1 MFFLYDLAVGFT
13 SFFLRILSFFSPKIS
28 LFVKGRQQTL
38 SILRNFRDPQ
48 KKLIW
53 MHTASLGEFEQ
64 GLPVLEQLQQE
75 YPDYQ
80 FLVSFF
86 SPSGYEVKKGK
97 IKGAEACYLPLDQ
110 PRKVRQFLDLA
121 KPELALFVKYEI
133 WPNYFLELQ
142 KRRTPLLLVSA
153 IFREKQIYF
162 KWYGWFMRRILVQV
176 THFYVQDK
184 RSAELLQQIGIQ
196 QVSVSGDT
204 RFDRVYKIRNRQAS
218 LDFMD
223 RFKGK
228 RFCLVMGSS
237 WPEDDALLPPFLE
250 VTENNEICLVIA
262 PHKTD
267 TKTIEKLH
275 RKFGEGAVLYSQRD
289 RKDLSLA
296 KILIL
301 DTIGLLTQVYG
312 YADLAYVGGG
322 FATGLHNTLE
332 PAVYGIPVLC
342 GPQYEGFKEAE
353 DLVALGGI
361 TVVSDALE
369 FKNKVLE
376 LRNNPVKKD
385 EIGKINLNYIE
396 ENKGASIRILG
407 GIRTLLK

>member
-1 MFFLYDLAVGFT
+1 MFFLYDLAVQF
-13 SFFLRILSFFSPKIS
+13 SAFILRILAFFSPKIN
-28 LFVKGRQQTL
+28 LFVRGRQQTAG
-38 SILRNFRDPQ
+38 ILKNFREPG

-75 YPDYQ
+75 YPHYQ

-97 IKGAEACYLPLDQ
+97 VKGAHTCYLPLDQ
-110 PRKVRQFLDLA
+110 RNKVKQFLDTLN
-121 KPELALFVKYEI
+121 PEIAIFVKYEI
-133 WPNYFLELQ
+133 WPNYFRELKHRQ
-142 KRRTPLLLVSA
+142 IPLIMVSA

-162 KWYGWFMRRILVQV
+162 KWYGSFMRKVLDSVS
-176 THFYVQDK
+176 HFYLQDK
-184 RSAELLQQIGIQ
+184 RSEELLLGIGIQ
-196 QVSVSGDT
+196 NLSVSGDT
-204 RFDRVYKIRNRQAS
+204 RFDRVYKIRNQQSS
-218 LDFMD
+218 LDFMEH
-223 RFKGK
+223 FKGN

-237 WPEDDALLPPFLE
+237 WPEDEALLPPLLE
-250 VTENNEICLVIA
+250 DSEKEKLCLVIA

-267 TKTIEKLH
+267 SKTIEKLH
-275 RKFGEGAVLYSQRD
+275 RILGEQAVRYSQREEM
-289 RKDLSLA
+289 DLDTA
-296 KILIL
+296 RILIV
-301 DTIGLLTQVYG
+301 DTIGLLTKIYG

-353 DLVALGGI
+353 DLVRLGGVRVTGHASEFKE
-361 TVVSDALE
+361 TVLE
-369 FKNKVLE
+369 FLNSPAKKV
-376 LRNNPVKKD
+376 
-385 EIGKINLNYIE
+385 EIGSINLKYIT
-396 ENKGASIRILG
+396 ENKGASIQILD